1 MVFTKWLTAEVSNGA
16 SLETQCCLML
26 IIMTSALLHPNV
38 GQPTYTGV
46 FICFPLRFS

>member
-1 MVFTKWLTAEVSNGA
+1 MVFTRWLTADV

-46 FICFPLRFS
+46 FIRFPLRFS

>member
-1 MVFTKWLTAEVSNGA
+1 MVFTRWLTAEASNGA

-38 GQPTYTGV
+38 ASLYTPESLHI
-46 FICFPLRFS
+46 FL